1 MAMNFKDLT
10 QLAKIT
16 ANATPSSAVAYSFG
30 EDKFSYTELND
41 TLRKE
46 LNEYACDYRTF
57 EENKNAIFRLIEET
71 IDDVLPK
78 KVLESYGQF
87 AETRTIPQGDK
98 AIFTQRITTAA
109 KRRAKQFVTR
119 VGLAGRYE
127 VFKLDGRN
135 YEVPTNALGG
145 AAQIGFEEFLD
156 GRIQMSDVLDIMLEG
171 LDEAIYIEIE
181 RSLKAAVS
189 QLPAANRSNQTG
201 FDEAEMDRLIQIAD
215 AYGGPAAIYCTFE
228 FAATMVPAQGW
239 VAETHKI
246 EKWSKGYLANY
257 KGHQVIVLPQ
267 SYEDE
272 TNETKVIDPSIAYII
287 PSGAEKPVKIVFEG
301 NTIVREVENEDYSRE
316 VQTYKK
322 VGVGN
327 IIMNNICAYVNS
339 ELTR

>member
-1 MAMNFKDLT
+1 MPMNFKDLT

-16 ANATPSSAVAYSFG
+16 ANATPNSAVAYSFG
-30 EDKFSYTELND
+30 EDKFSYIELND

-78 KVLESYGQF
+78 RVLEAYGQF
-87 AETRTIPQGDK
+87 AEIRTIPQGDK

-109 KRRAKQFVTR
+109 KRRAKQFITR

-127 VFKLDGRN
+127 VFRLDGRS

-145 AAQIGFEEFLD
+145 AAQIGLEEFLD
-156 GRIQMSDVLDIMLEG
+156 GRIQMSDVLDIVMEG

-189 QLPAANRSNQTG
+189 QLPSANRSNQTG
-201 FDEAEMDRLIQIAD
+201 FDEHELDRLIAIAD

-228 FAATMVPAQGW
+228 FASTIVPAEGW
-239 VAETHKI
+239 IAETHKV

-257 KGHQVIVLPQ
+257 KGHQVVVLPQ

-301 NTIVREVENEDYSRE
+301 SSIVREVENEDYSRE

-327 IIMNNICAYVNS
+327 IVMNNICAYVNS

>member
-78 KVLESYGQF
+78 KVLETYGQF
-87 AETRTIPQGDK
+87 AEMRTIPQGDK

-189 QLPAANRSNQTG
+189 QLPAANRSDQTG

-272 TNETKVIDPSIAYII
+272 TNETKVIDPSVAYII

>member
-272 TNETKVIDPSIAYII
+272 TNETKVIDPSVAYII